1 MRRNELAGPDMTVLL
16 EKRRLIVSPGLAP
29 TQLRREDKLGHPQHV
44 DVDLTIGLINN
55 MPDAALQATERQFM
69 RLLRQAAGNI
79 RVDFHCFSLPSVKRS
94 QSAKW
99 RVDQQYTDIADLDR
113 LHIDGLIV
121 TGAEPAAATL
131 PEEPFWQ
138 DLTAIIDW
146 AKTNTR
152 STIWSCLAA
161 HAAVLHLDGIERRR
175 LDAKCSGI
183 YDCFKVADHWLTDD
197 LPSPLRVSHSRLN
210 ELRADHLAAR
220 GYQLLTHS
228 PEGGVDIFARQLRS
242 QFIFFQGHPEYEA
255 LSLEREYLRD
265 ISRFL
270 AGERDTY
277 PAIPAGYFDTD
288 TEERLAA
295 FERRAR
301 AERRPA
307 LTAELPDRTLRP
319 DARDRRCCYRD
330 LPQLAR
336 LSFRRRASG
345 VAALQHLNLLKI
357 MRPEAGRAESL
368 PASHCSGT
376 RSLPAKPGFRAPS
389 RRIAARI

>member
-1 MRRNELAGPDMTVLL
+1 MRRNELAEPDMTVLL

-29 TQLRREDKLGHPQHV
+29 TQLRREDKLGHPQNV
-44 DVDLTIGLINN
+44 DVDLTIGLVNN

-69 RLLRQAAGNI
+69 RLLRQAAGDI

-138 DLTAIIDW
+138 DLTAIVDW
-146 AKTNTR
+146 AKANTR

-161 HAAVLHLDGIERRR
+161 HVAVLHLDGIERRR

-183 YDCFKVADHWLTDD
+183 YDCSKVADHWLTDG
-197 LPSPLRVSHSRLN
+197 LASPLRVSHSRLN
-210 ELRADHLAAR
+210 ELRADNLAAR

-255 LSLEREYLRD
+255 LSLEREYLCD

-270 AGERDTY
+270 AGERDSY
-277 PAIPAGYFDTD
+277 PAVPAGYFDAD

-319 DARDRRCCYRD
+319 DAATGAAATVIFRNWLDYLSD
-330 LPQLAR
+330 GAR
-336 LSFRRRASG
+336 
-345 VAALQHLNLLKI
+345 AAL
-357 MRPEAGRAESL
+357 S
-368 PASHCSGT
+368 
-376 RSLPAKPGFRAPS
+376 RSN
-389 RRIAARI
+389 I